1 MLSKRQQEK
10 RLPNR
15 MYALHKLGKVVDSC
29 ETHMQTF
36 AARRMI
42 SLYRKQYQIKWD
54 DDRDRTIDVQLD
66 VFRERL
72 HRVSEKWFESLKL
85 NKDDKN

>member
-1 MLSKRQQEK
+1 MISKKAQEK

-15 MYALHKLGKVVDSC
+15 MYALHKLGKVVYSC

-42 SLYRKQYQIKWD
+42 SLYKKQYQIQWD
-54 DDRDRTIDVQLD
+54 DDRDRSIDSQLE
-66 VFRERL
+66 VYRERL
-72 HRVSEKWFESLKL
+72 HRVSDKWFESLKEK
-85 NKDDKN
+85 KDDKN